1 MSDATNPISSH
12 QPVDRAIST
21 AHESQT
27 QTGSTS
33 RWWCSVLFGLVF
45 SLPFAWLLSY
55 AAALP
60 FFIGMFFF
68 ALFGLVI
75 GAAIFRIAIVS
86 APYPSRSLV
95 IGTTLVVLVAW
106 TITIVKECRD
116 FPVEIAIKVGMQ
128 TRDIG
133 TRSLGEFQIM
143 VADQVRQFLRDQYS
157 PGGIIG
163 YIHWV
168 LTDGHLQVGDI
179 ESLRRTISAPQ
190 SKFWWAIRAA
200 LSIGLLAFGIGSQTL
215 SLKKK
220 VAAPVRSEN

>member
-1 MSDATNPISSH
+1 MSDMTNPISNH
-12 QPVDRAIST
+12 QPVDRAIPT
-21 AHESQT
+21 ADESQA

-33 RWWCSVLFGLVF
+33 RWWWSVLFGLVF

-75 GAAIFRIAIVS
+75 GAAIFRIAILS

-106 TITIVKECRD
+106 TITIIKESHD
-116 FPVEIAIKVGMQ
+116 FPVETAIKIGNQ

-133 TRSLGEFQIM
+133 ARSLGEFHIV
-143 VADQVRQFLRDQYS
+143 VADQVRHFLHDQYP
-157 PGGIIG
+157 PGGTIG
-163 YIHWV
+163 YIQWV
-168 LTDGHLQVGDI
+168 LTDGHLQIGDF
-179 ESLRRTISAPQ
+179 ETLRRTISAPQ
-190 SKFWWAIRAA
+190 SKFWWAVRAA
-200 LSIGLLAFGIGSQTL
+200 LSVGLLAFGIGSQTL
-215 SLKKK
+215 SLKNK
-220 VAAPVRSEN
+220 VTAPTRSAG